1 MKLEK
6 ESEPYVNRFLR
17 IGAIRLLNYGQNDII
32 HVFHIEKSK
41 SIFQK
46 KGTRPFNAR

>member
-17 IGAIRLLNYGQNDII
+17 LLNYEQNDII

-46 KGTRPFNAR
+46 KGY